1 MGEEHDEDNDDHVDQ
16 DEDDSSS
23 NEHPNFRSQLSTLPF
38 VVGRPQL
45 RTWQFFHL
53 ELDLDRKVTV

>member
-1 MGEEHDEDNDDHVDQ
+1 MGEEHDEDGDDHEDE

-38 VVGRPQL
+38 VVGRLQL

-53 ELDLDRKVTV
+53 ELDLDTKVTV